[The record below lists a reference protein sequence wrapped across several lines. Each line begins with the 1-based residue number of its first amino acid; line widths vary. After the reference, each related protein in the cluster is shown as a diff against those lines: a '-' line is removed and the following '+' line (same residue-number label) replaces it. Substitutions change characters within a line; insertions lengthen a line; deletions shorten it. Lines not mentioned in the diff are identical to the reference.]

1 MRDCI
6 IMSCPPAVQDKAE
19 HLRAGLDAVRHR
31 LATALA
37 GDAGGERAA
46 PAAPLDAAGVQD
58 HATGEQG
65 AGGGGAHP
73 SSDDEDIMVTYEEDD
88 EDALPPGWERVTS
101 RRTGEYFLHADS
113 GRTTKAAPDW
123 PAASSARGEMPPG
136 WSTAVSPSTGERY
149 YVHEGGRYARFEYE
163 RLVSEAAERPSTAA
177 AAPEAG
183 GGVRSHR
190 RFRSRGTD

>member
-6 IMSCPPAVQDKAE
+6 ITSGPPAEQDEAE
-19 HLRAGLDAVRHR
+19 HRRAGLDAVE
-31 LATALA
+31 
-37 GDAGGERAA
+37 AGGERAA

-65 AGGGGAHP
+65 AGGARAHP
-73 SSDDEDIMVTYEEDD
+73 SSDDGDIMVTYEEDD
-88 EDALPPGWERVTS
+88 EDALPPGWERVAS
-101 RRTGEYFLHADS
+101 RRTGEYFLHTDS
-113 GRTTKAAPDW
+113 GRTTKAAPAW
-123 PAASSARGEMPPG
+123 PAASSAREEMPLG

-183 GGVRSHR
+183 GRVRSHR